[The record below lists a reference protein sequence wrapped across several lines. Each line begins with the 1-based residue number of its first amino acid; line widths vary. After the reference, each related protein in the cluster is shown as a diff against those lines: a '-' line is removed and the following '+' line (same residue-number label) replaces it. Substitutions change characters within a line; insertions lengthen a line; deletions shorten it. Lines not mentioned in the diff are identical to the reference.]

1 MRFSLLDRESNC
13 HNYIFQYDDISII
26 ISFNQVCVV
35 ALFSI
40 LWVVVGGWFDGMED
54 FDKSSLTWELLWDW
68 MVSFPWVPALYTGI
82 FSTGLCLWIEVL
94 FFNILVLEER
104 TLNNG
109 SHFTSDFFFF
119 STDCCNASNV
129 SNRNSHYLWNGAPM
143 GSWFCMVSAWRKMGY
158 NRVDWGSFFARYV
171 IFILQ

>member
-119 STDCCNASNV
+119 F
-129 SNRNSHYLWNGAPM
+129 NRLLQCVKCQQQKQPLFMEWSPYGELVLHG
-143 GSWFCMVSAWRKMGY
+143 FCLAKDGVQPG
-158 NRVDWGSFFARYV
+158 GLGQLFC
-171 IFILQ
+171 